1 MLNANDRSVVPIA
14 NLKEFFKD
22 SLHETLAA
30 QKLTIDAHTAHYI
43 VNLLVLFARSDALFE
58 RTSEGMRVKPLV
70 VMLSE
75 ALEARSA
82 EERRRGLQRL
92 GDVSLFIA
100 GFFSRSFARKLVDI
114 EYHIAMGGRA
124 YAALAS
130 SVSRTRLDA
139 LTNVYAELA
148 DKFQPIVDVL
158 NELSESGTP
167 HSNADVLRLYEI
179 WLKTGSK
186 RSYGLLQRLGVTP
199 APGMRLAS
207 AH

>member
-58 RTSEGMRVKPLV
+58 RTSEGMRLKPLV
-70 VMLSE
+70 VMLGE
-75 ALEARSA
+75 TLEARSA

-100 GFFSRSFARKLVDI
+100 G
-114 EYHIAMGGRA
+114 
-124 YAALAS
+124 
-130 SVSRTRLDA
+130 
-139 LTNVYAELA
+139 
-148 DKFQPIVDVL
+148 
-158 NELSESGTP
+158 
-167 HSNADVLRLYEI
+167 
-179 WLKTGSK
+179 
-186 RSYGLLQRLGVTP
+186 
-199 APGMRLAS
+199 
-207 AH
+207 